1 MVSDEFPSFLE
12 LKAFTNTWYFLYASR
27 DKTYASRDKTYAS
40 RDKINTQLGIKK
52 YAFWDQINLNLEI
65 KKIRIYR

>member
-12 LKAFTNTWYFLYASR
+12 LKAFTNTWYFL
-27 DKTYASRDKTYAS
+27 YASRDKTYAS

-65 KKIRIYR
+65 KKYASTDK